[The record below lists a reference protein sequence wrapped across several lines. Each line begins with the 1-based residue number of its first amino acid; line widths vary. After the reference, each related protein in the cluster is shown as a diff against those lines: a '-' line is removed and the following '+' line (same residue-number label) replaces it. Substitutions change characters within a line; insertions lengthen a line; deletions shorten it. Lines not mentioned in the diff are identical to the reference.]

1 MPTSG
6 RGSGDITEMRIV
18 RVIFLDEV
26 LFATEQVK

>member
-6 RGSGDITEMRIV
+6 RGSGDMTEMRIV

-26 LFATEQVK
+26 FATEQVK